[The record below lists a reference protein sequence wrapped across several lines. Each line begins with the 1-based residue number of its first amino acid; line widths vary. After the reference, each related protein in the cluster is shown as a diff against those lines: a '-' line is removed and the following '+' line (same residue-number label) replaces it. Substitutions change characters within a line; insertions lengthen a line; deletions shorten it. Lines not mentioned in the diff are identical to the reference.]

1 MDFGTVDIGFCI
13 ACKWV
18 SWSSHHFLLAHQMQG
33 PCVGVSRAATVVA
46 LACDPKSQ
54 SKSKGNT
61 GEAKEVPPVSC
72 SGGTRICFSIRAASA
87 NPFRLFLEES
97 GENWSSIGVFD
108 HSHRVDF
115 KQIPPLGSALI
126 KGNGVVGLE

>member
-1 MDFGTVDIGFCI
+1 MDFGTVDIGFSI

-18 SWSSHHFLLAHQMQG
+18 SWSSHHVLLAHQMQG

-46 LACDPKSQ
+46 SPETPNHSCESQRKMLGKQKSP
-54 SKSKGNT
+54 T
-61 GEAKEVPPVSC
+61 GIP
-72 SGGTRICFSIRAASA
+72 IRRDMHL
-87 NPFRLFLEES
+87 FRLFLEES